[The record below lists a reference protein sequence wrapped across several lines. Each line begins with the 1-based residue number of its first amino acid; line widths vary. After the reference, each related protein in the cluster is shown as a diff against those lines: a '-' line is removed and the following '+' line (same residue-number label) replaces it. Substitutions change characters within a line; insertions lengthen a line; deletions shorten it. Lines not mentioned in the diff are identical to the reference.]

1 MSNQLS
7 FDALL
12 APETP
17 AQCAP
22 HMTPREAR
30 KQFIKTFSVIAT
42 YHRRLDVF
50 RDFIRLAA
58 NELDLAR
65 VRSEEGREE
74 AVQICKRYEAVDLQ
88 RMQQLF
94 CFLIG
99 AMEGGMDD
107 LLGGIFM
114 ELEFGSSS
122 MGQFFTPCEVSRL
135 IAALTLGD
143 HVKELEHRPFITLDE
158 PASGSGGMVI
168 AVAEHLLSKGYNPQ

>member
-1 MSNQLS
+1 MSNQRS

-65 VRSEEGREE
+65 VR
-74 AVQICKRYEAVDLQ
+74 L
-88 RMQQLF
+88 
-94 CFLIG
+94 
-99 AMEGGMDD
+99 
-107 LLGGIFM
+107 
-114 ELEFGSSS
+114 
-122 MGQFFTPCEVSRL
+122 
-135 IAALTLGD
+135 
-143 HVKELEHRPFITLDE
+143 
-158 PASGSGGMVI
+158 
-168 AVAEHLLSKGYNPQ
+168 